1 MGSFKIS
8 KQNNNTYTRAT
19 FSQNMDNFAQTTI
32 AEVLIFGFSKNKTR
46 PTKVK
51 CKQCDKFVS
60 KAELTKRYLSKSR
73 SSTTTST
80 KTRTNTTDSSVI
92 RDRTGTQNSVYS
104 MDYIFWA

>member
-1 MGSFKIS
+1 MGHTSSFYPFK
-8 KQNNNTYTRAT
+8 
-19 FSQNMDNFAQTTI
+19 NMDNFAQTTI
-32 AEVLIFGFSKNKTR
+32 AEVLIFGVSKNKKC

-51 CKQCDKFVS
+51 CPQCDKVLT

-80 KTRTNTTDSSVI
+80 KTRTNTADSTVI